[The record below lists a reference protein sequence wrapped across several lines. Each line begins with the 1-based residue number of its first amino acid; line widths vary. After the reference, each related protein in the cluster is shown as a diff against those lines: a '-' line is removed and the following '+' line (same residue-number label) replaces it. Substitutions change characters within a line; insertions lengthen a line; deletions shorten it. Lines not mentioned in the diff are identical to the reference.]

1 MICITGITGTGKTT
15 ICKMLNDYGIKCT
28 GLNKIAGEY
37 GAIKGD
43 TVDVDILISQH
54 INCDVVESH
63 YSHLLDCQYVI
74 ILEDDENRLRERMA
88 SRGYIQSKI
97 DENIDAQRSGI
108 VYYEA
113 VDRLPRNHIFII
125 KEDSRSIDEV
135 FKDVLNIILLLHKKV
150 N

>member
-1 MICITGITGTGKTT
+1 MICITGIPGTGKTT

-43 TVDVDILISQH
+43 TVDVDILISQQ

>member
-1 MICITGITGTGKTT
+1 MICITGIPGTGKTT

-43 TVDVDILISQH
+43 TVDVDILISQQ

-63 YSHLLDCQYVI
+63 YSHLLDCQYII

-97 DENIDAQRSGI
+97 DENIDAQRSEI

-113 VDRLPRNHIFII
+113 VDRLPKNHIFLI